1 MAQGSNDIDL
11 MAVASL
17 MPMPDGVLLLA
28 ALGGPGA
35 WVDRGEDAA
44 PASDTAALALL
55 FGGATLALGLLA
67 LLPVPV

>member
-35 WVDRGEDAA
+35 WVDRGEGAA
-44 PASDTAALALL
+44 PASDATAPALL
-55 FGGATLALGLLA
+55 LSGATLVLGLLA

>member
-1 MAQGSNDIDL
+1 MAQGLNDIDL

-35 WVDRGEDAA
+35 GENRDGDGE
-44 PASDTAALALL
+44 PASDATGLALL
-55 FGGATLALGLLA
+55 LSGATLVLGLLA